1 MKNALKLLFLLAFI
15 TGIPSCCNPP
25 EQPHYE
31 VGIGNFYIEEVARL
45 NAQGQIETYRS
56 GDTLE
61 AEKEMLLKIRL
72 VTARKEIAQGSPVMS
87 GFLSPSAYACDEGFP
102 SFELAYQE
110 LELSI
115 VSPYDYDERYP
126 AGADLSALF
135 QVYKPYDSTFRPLPA
150 LFAEDPLQV
159 IQQFPDLRISQ
170 SPAETSRQV
179 FEIRLRTADTT
190 FRARTPPV
198 ILK

>member
-1 MKNALKLLFLLAFI
+1 
-15 TGIPSCCNPP
+15 
-25 EQPHYE
+25 
-31 VGIGNFYIEEVARL
+31 
-45 NAQGQIETYRS
+45 
-56 GDTLE
+56 
-61 AEKEMLLKIRL
+61 MLLKIRL
-72 VTARKEIAQGSPVMS
+72 VPERKQIAGVSPVMS
-87 GFLSPSAYACDEGFP
+87 GLLSPSAYACDQTPFR
-102 SFELAYQE
+102 FELAYQE